1 MQTELLIDGMDGEA
15 CADTITKLLAEIDG
29 VSDVRVS
36 LRDRVARARIDETRV
51 SPHRLVRT
59 LSLAGYP
66 ASAKPLEAQ
75 AVEAPAA
82 TAAKAGGCCGGCC
95 GG

>member
-15 CADTITKLLAEIDG
+15 CADTISRLLAEIDG

-36 LRDRVARARIDETRV
+36 LRDRLARARIDETRT
-51 SPHRLVRT
+51 SPHLLMRT
-59 LSLAGYP
+59 LALAGYP
-66 ASAKPLEAQ
+66 ASAQ
-75 AVEAPAA
+75 AAEAPAA
-82 TAAKAGGCCGGCC
+82 TAGGCCGGCC

>member
-1 MQTELLIDGMDGEA
+1 MDGEA
-15 CADTITKLLAEIDG
+15 CADTIAKLLAEIDG

-51 SPHRLVRT
+51 SPHRLMRT

-66 ASAKPLEAQ
+66 ASVQPA
-75 AVEAPAA
+75 EAPAA
-82 TAAKAGGCCGGCC
+82 PDATAANAGGCCGGCC

>member
-15 CADTITKLLAEIDG
+15 CADAIAQLLAEIDG

-36 LRDRVARARIDETRV
+36 LRDRVARARIDATRV
-51 SPHRLVRT
+51 SPHRLMHT

-66 ASAKPLEAQ
+66 ASAQPAL
-75 AVEAPAA
+75 APAA

>member
-15 CADTITKLLAEIDG
+15 CADTIARLLAEIDG

-51 SPHRLVRT
+51 SPHRLMRT

-66 ASAKPLEAQ
+66 ASAQSLEAQ
-75 AVEAPAA
+75 AVEAP
-82 TAAKAGGCCGGCC
+82 AAKAGGCCGGCC